1 MKKIAAFLTF
11 FFLSLFASFA
21 EKPLDIT
28 VSFAPTLIVN
38 TDDDKDSAP
47 SPFVFP
53 FSIGIV
59 IPKDNFV
66 SFQPR
71 LSFFTNYYLLN
82 ENGAAP
88 AEIENRTAT
97 AFSFLLDLPA
107 CFTFKPAEK
116 HWIEAGAGPSIL
128 FRFAVLSKD
137 VSSSDAGYNGNT
149 ASDDVSE
156 INSWFWKDGNFLFL
170 DTYGAYLY
178 TFTPKIKAGP
188 ELKFYLPFGSI
199 FSGNGLN
206 CSMLSLGI
214 KARF

>member
-1 MKKIAAFLTF
+1 MKKITLLLLF
-11 FFLSLFASFA
+11 FCISIFSISA
-21 EKPLDIT
+21 EKPLDFT
-28 VSFAPTLIVN
+28 VSFAPTVIVN
-38 TDDDKDSAP
+38 TDTDNKSAP

-71 LSFFTNYYLLN
+71 LSFFTNYYLMN

-97 AFSFLLDLPA
+97 SFSFLLDLPA

-116 HWIEAGAGPSIL
+116 HWIEAGVGPSL
-128 FRFAVLSKD
+128 LLRFAVISND
-137 VSSSDAGYNGNT
+137 VNNSDAGFNGNT
-149 ASDDVSE
+149 ASDDVEE
-156 INSWFWKDGNFLFL
+156 INKWFWKDANFLFL
-170 DTYGAYLY
+170 ETYGAYLY
-178 TFTPKIKAGP
+178 TFTEKIKAGP
-188 ELKFYLPFGSI
+188 ELKFYLPCGSI

-206 CSMLSLGI
+206 CAMLSLGV